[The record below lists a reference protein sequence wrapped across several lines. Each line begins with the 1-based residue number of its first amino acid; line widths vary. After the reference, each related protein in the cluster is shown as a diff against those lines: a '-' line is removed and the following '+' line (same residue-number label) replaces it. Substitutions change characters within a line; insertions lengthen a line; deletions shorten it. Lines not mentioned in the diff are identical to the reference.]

1 MIVTMDDDVAV
12 PMRDGVRLATTVWRP
27 AGTGVFPVLLVRT
40 PYGKDDMGLYGNTKA
55 PDVLALLRAGYAV
68 AAQDVRGTSRSPGEF
83 VPHAAEA
90 DDGVDTIAWLAAQP
104 WCDGRIG
111 TWGGSYQGMAQWHA
125 AAAAPPALRAIAP
138 LLASADPYRAPWYS
152 PGGALSLDTFLTWAN
167 RVALTAARRTSPAD
181 GDQVKQLM
189 STLVDRSALL
199 DRLPV
204 ADHPLLRELL
214 PWAADVLDH
223 PTRDEWW
230 RASSPAEHYGGITA
244 PALNIGGWYDP
255 FLAGTIHSYVGVR
268 RHGGSAEARD
278 GQRLVIGPWGH
289 ADGADLG
296 EFPDRSFGPAGSVK
310 AANLTEAHLRFFDRW
325 VRGRQDAVDD
335 STPVRIFV
343 MGIDRWR
350 DEPDWPLPDTRHVD
364 YFLSSGGRAGTSGTD
379 GALLTTVPDDN
390 NRDTFRHDP
399 LDPVP
404 TLGGPVIAGPGGWA
418 GPADQR
424 AVRDRPDVLCFT
436 TPVLVAPIEVTGHVR
451 LVLHVSSSA
460 ADTDFTGKLVDV
472 HPDGRVILLCE
483 GIQRVRYR
491 NGPGEAAPLRPD
503 EPVEV
508 VVDLCATSN
517 VFLPGHR
524 IGLEVASSNFP
535 RYDRNTGTGGAVALD
550 GEADVV
556 VAHNTVHHG
565 RSRPS
570 RLVLPVVDR

>member
-1 MIVTMDDDVAV
+1 MDDAVAV
-12 PMRDGVRLATTVWRP
+12 PMRDGVLLATTVWRP
-27 AGTGVFPVLLVRT
+27 ASTGTFPALLVRT
-40 PYGKDDMGLYGNTKA
+40 PYGKDDIGLYGNTKA

-68 AAQDVRGTSRSPGEF
+68 VAQDVRGTAGSPGVL

-111 TWGGSYQGMAQWHA
+111 TWGGSYQGMAQWHT
-125 AAAAPPALRAIAP
+125 AAAAPPALRAMVP
-138 LLASADPYRAPWYS
+138 LMASADPYRAPWYS
-152 PGGALSLDTFLTWAN
+152 PGGALSLDTFLTWAH
-167 RVALTAARRTSPAD
+167 RAALGAVRRAAPSD
-181 GDQVKQLM
+181 GERAERL
-189 STLVDRSALL
+189 TNALLDRSALL

-204 ADHPLLRELL
+204 GDHPLLRDLL

-223 PTRDEWW
+223 PSRDEWW
-230 RASSPAEHYGGITA
+230 QGLSPAERYGAITV
-244 PALNIGGWYDP
+244 PALAVGGWYDP
-255 FLAGTIHSYVGVR
+255 FLMGTIDSYVGMR

-278 GQRLVIGPWGH
+278 GQRLLIGPWGH

-296 EFPDRSFGPAGSVK
+296 EFPDRSFGPAGAVG
-310 AANLTEAHLRFFDRW
+310 AADLTEAHLRFFDRW
-325 VRGRQDAVDD
+325 VRGREDALEG
-335 STPVRIFV
+335 TAPVRIFV

-350 DEPDWPLPDTRHVD
+350 DEADWPLPDTRYVD
-364 YFLSSGGRAGTSGTD
+364 HFLSSTGKAGTSGTD
-379 GALLTTVPDDN
+379 GSLLTTTPDADG
-390 NRDTFRHDP
+390 RDAFRHDP

-404 TLGGPVIAGPGGWA
+404 TLGGPVIAGPGAWA

-424 AVRDRPDVLCFT
+424 PVRDRHDVLCFT
-436 TPVLVAPIEVTGHVR
+436 SPVLDAPLEVTGHVR
-451 LVLHVSSSA
+451 LVLHASSSA
-460 ADTDFTGKLVDV
+460 VDTDFTGKLVDV

-483 GIQRVRYR
+483 GIQRVRYQS
-491 NGPGEAAPLRPD
+491 GPLRPG

-535 RYDRNTGTGGAVALD
+535 RYDRNTGTGRAVALD
-550 GEADVV
+550 GGADAV
-556 VAHNTVHHG
+556 VALNTVHHG
-565 RSRPS
+565 PSRPS

>member
-1 MIVTMDDDVAV
+1 VIVTMDDDVAV
-12 PMRDGVRLATTVWRP
+12 PMRDGVRLATTIWRP
-27 AGTGVFPVLLVRT
+27 ASTGVHPVLLVRT

-68 AAQDVRGTSRSPGEF
+68 AAQDVRGTSRSPGEL

-138 LLASADPYRAPWYS
+138 AMASADPYRAPWYS
-152 PGGALSLDTFLTWAN
+152 PGGALSLDTFLTWAS
-167 RVALTAARRTSPAD
+167 RAALNALRRTSPAD
-181 GDQVKQLM
+181 GEKVRQLM
-189 STLVDRSALL
+189 STRV

-214 PWAADVLDH
+214 PWAGDVLDH
-223 PTRDEWW
+223 PSRDEWW
-230 RASSPAEHYGGITA
+230 QEVTPAGHYGDITA

-255 FLAGTIHSYVGVR
+255 FLTGTIDSYVRMR

-278 GQRLVIGPWGH
+278 GQRLLIGPWGH

-296 EFPDRSFGPAGSVK
+296 EFPDRSFGLAGNVK
-310 AANLTEAHLRFFDRW
+310 AADLTEAHLRFFDRW
-325 VRGRQDAVDD
+325 VRGRKDALKD
-335 STPVRIFV
+335 TAPVRIFV
-343 MGIDRWR
+343 MGIDDWR
-350 DEPDWPLPDTRHVD
+350 DEPDWPLPGTRYVD
-364 YFLSSGGRAGTSGTD
+364 YFLSSGGQAGTSSTD
-379 GALLTTVPDDN
+379 GALVTTVPN
-390 NRDTFRHDP
+390 NDSRDTFPYDP

-418 GPADQR
+418 GPVDQR
-424 AVRDRPDVLCFT
+424 AVRDRHDVLCFT
-436 TPVLVAPIEVTGHVR
+436 TPVLNAPLEVTGHVR

-472 HPDGRVILLCE
+472 HPDGRAILLCE
-483 GIQRVRYR
+483 GIQRARHR
-491 NGPGEAAPLRPD
+491 SQLRAPGEL
-503 EPVEV
+503 
-508 VVDLCATSN
+508 VVDMCATSN

-535 RYDRNTGTGGAVALD
+535 RYDRNTGTGRAVACD
-550 GEADVV
+550 GEADAV
-556 VAHNTVHHG
+556 VALNTVHHG
-565 RSRPS
+565 PSRPS